1 MAVWL
6 GCPSDDGMP
15 DSTDVA
21 RKLLPS
27 PPIAPR
33 HSQSDQQPGLGWLE
47 DSELLTGFADRHVPT
62 SISFNL
68 MKMHVFLLPS
78 YLATGF
84 HRTRLRTWHTE
95 SQEGW
100 FQSGVQI
107 HPIFPHFQV
116 ALRRGSSQN
125 PWLRGF
131 FVCFSFF
138 PSLSPSLLPTL
149 LPSFI
154 FFVLALTQERCL

>member
-1 MAVWL
+1 MPDWL
-6 GCPSDDGMP
+6 GMP
-15 DSTDVA
+15 DSTDIA

-27 PPIAPR
+27 PPITPR

-47 DSELLTGFADRHVPT
+47 DSELLTGFADRYFPT
-62 SISFNL
+62 FISFNL
-68 MKMHVFLLPS
+68 RKMHVFLLPS
-78 YLATGF
+78 YLAKCF
-84 HRTRLRTWHTE
+84 HSTRLRTWHTE

-125 PWLRGF
+125 LWLRGF
-131 FVCFSFF
+131 FCLFFFLSFFASFF
-138 PSLSPSLLPTL
+138 PSHP
-149 LPSFI
+149 PSFLPL
-154 FFVLALTQERCL
+154 FFFLALTQERCL